1 MTRVISIFVVGNI
14 YRFASARIFT
24 HHTTSQVLVQAGEA
38 WQDTELMKKQL
49 LLIVALL
56 MLTIAPRVQAAED
69 PTFGAGAT
77 PPPEVLKFLQEM
89 KRQYGPDTVALVSWL
104 LDAANH
110 SGSVL
115 TTAVK
120 VTGNETKENSSFL
133 VFWVDTGLI
142 LNENTTDQYGRLL
155 AIWETILEKSFL
167 HMDTI
172 QVPADGVMVNLVYHH
187 KSFPETDDLMEHTD
201 EPGPIEEAK
210 FYFAGDPLR
219 AFMRKELSSQ
229 DLISRTHVIV
239 DDKPIVFSLS
249 RGAQKAET
257 GILLQQGRAT

>member
-1 MTRVISIFVVGNI
+1 MKRVIFSCFFGV
-14 YRFASARIFT
+14 
-24 HHTTSQVLVQAGEA
+24 
-38 WQDTELMKKQL
+38 L
-49 LLIVALL
+49 LLVSQPLS
-56 MLTIAPRVQAAED
+56 AADEV
-69 PTFGAGAT
+69 PPLGSA
-77 PPPEVLKFLQEM
+77 PPPEVLKFLQDL

-110 SGSVL
+110 SGSIL

-142 LNENTTDQYGRLL
+142 LNERTTDQYGRLL

-172 QVPADGVMVNLVYHH
+172 QVPADGVMVNLLYHH
-187 KSFPETDDLMEHTD
+187 KSFPETDDLVEHVD

-210 FYFAGDPLR
+210 FYFSGSPLR

-229 DLISRTHVIV
+229 DLISRTQVFV
-239 DDKPIVFSLS
+239 DDKQVVFSLS

-257 GILLQQGRAT
+257 GILPQQGSST

>member
-1 MTRVISIFVVGNI
+1 
-14 YRFASARIFT
+14 
-24 HHTTSQVLVQAGEA
+24 
-38 WQDTELMKKQL
+38 MKKQL
-49 LLIVALL
+49 LLIVALVVL
-56 MLTIAPRVQAAED
+56 LILTVAPRVQAAED

-104 LDAANH
+104 LDATNH

-120 VTGNETKENSSFL
+120 VTGNETKDNSSFL

-142 LNENTTDQYGRLL
+142 LNEKTTDQYGRLL
-155 AIWETILEKSFL
+155 AIWETILEKAFL
-167 HMDTI
+167 HMDAI

-187 KSFPETDDLMEHTD
+187 KSFPETEALLEHVD

-210 FYFAGDPLR
+210 FYFSGDPLR

-229 DLISRTHVIV
+229 DLLSHTQVFV
-239 DDKPIVFSLS
+239 NDKPVVFSLS
-249 RGAQKAET
+249 RGVQKAET
-257 GILLQQGRAT
+257 RPLPHQGSST